1 MRNMNAKLAAS
12 LYAGM
17 AIFFWGVSF
26 VSAKVVLGK
35 LDPFTLIVFR
45 FGIGAVFLFAIIL
58 LTREKIL
65 FSARYLPHLFIL
77 SILGTFCHQLL
88 QTTSLIFIDASS
100 AGWLISVT
108 PVFTVLLSMIF
119 LHEKMNLGKA
129 LGIIAAI
136 TGVMMVTTAGSGGG
150 WHFTFNIGFFL
161 MLLSTLNWA
170 VYTVLLK
177 SLKIPLEPTA
187 LTFYITFIGFLVS
200 LPFTIRNH
208 GWESLPGMT
217 SIEWGHLIFL
227 GVFVSGTGYWFW
239 AKSLKVL
246 QASQAGVLLYL
257 EPIVTFAAA
266 IIILHEKAVVTSI
279 AGGLIIIAGVAVVNG
294 NFFSRRISSFP
305 RIKK

>member
-1 MRNMNAKLAAS
+1 MSHYNAKIAAS
-12 LYAGM
+12 LYAAM

-26 VSAKVVLGK
+26 VSAKIVLGK

-45 FGIGAVFLFAIIL
+45 FGIGAVFLLAVIL
-58 LTREKIL
+58 LTRERIL
-65 FSARYLPHLFIL
+65 FSLRYLPHLFIL
-77 SILGTFCHQLL
+77 AILGTFCHQLL

-119 LHEKMNLGKA
+119 LHEKLSISKA

-136 TGVMMVTTAGSGGG
+136 MGVIMVTTAGNDDG
-150 WHFTFNIGFFL
+150 WNFTFNIGFFL

-200 LPFTIRNH
+200 LPFIIRNH
-208 GWESLPGMT
+208 GWEGIPGLT
-217 SIEWGHLIFL
+217 AVEWGHLLFL
-227 GVFVSGTGYWFW
+227 GIFVSGTGYWFW

-246 QASQAGVLLYL
+246 EASQAGVLLYL

-266 IIILHEKAVVTSI
+266 IIILHEKAMLTSI
-279 AGGLIIIAGVAVVNG
+279 AGGLTIIGGVAAVNG
-294 NFFSRRISSFP
+294 NFLARRSPGFP
-305 RIKK
+305 RTKK

>member
-1 MRNMNAKLAAS
+1 MSNYNAKIAAS
-12 LYAGM
+12 LYAAM

-26 VSAKVVLGK
+26 VSAKIVLGK

-45 FGIGAVFLFAIIL
+45 FGIGAVFLLAVIL
-58 LTREKIL
+58 LTRERIL
-65 FSARYLPHLFIL
+65 FSLRYFPHLFIL
-77 SILGTFCHQLL
+77 AILGTFCHQLL

-108 PVFTVLLSMIF
+108 PVFTVLLSMVF
-119 LHEKMNLGKA
+119 LHEKLSIGKS

-136 TGVMMVTTAGSGGG
+136 MGVIMVTSAGNDDG
-150 WHFTFNIGFFL
+150 WNFTFNIGFFL

-200 LPFTIRNH
+200 LPFIIRNH
-208 GWESLPGMT
+208 GWVSLPGLT
-217 SIEWGHLIFL
+217 AIEWGHLLFL
-227 GVFVSGTGYWFW
+227 GIFVSGTGYWFW

-266 IIILHEKAVVTSI
+266 IIILHEKAMLTSI
-279 AGGLIIIAGVAVVNG
+279 AGGLIIIAGVAAVNG
-294 NFFSRRISSFP
+294 NFFSRRRPGFP
-305 RIKK
+305 RTKK

>member
-1 MRNMNAKLAAS
+1 MSHYNAKIAAS
-12 LYAGM
+12 LYAAM

-26 VSAKVVLGK
+26 VSAKIVLGK

-45 FGIGAVFLFAIIL
+45 FGIGAVFLLAVIL
-58 LTREKIL
+58 LTRERIL
-65 FSARYLPHLFIL
+65 FSLRYLPHLFIL
-77 SILGTFCHQLL
+77 AILGTFCHQLL

-119 LHEKMNLGKA
+119 LHEKLSISKA

-136 TGVMMVTTAGSGGG
+136 MGVIMVTTAGNDDG
-150 WHFTFNIGFFL
+150 WNFTFNIGFFL

-200 LPFTIRNH
+200 LPFIIRNH
-208 GWESLPGMT
+208 GWEGIPGLT
-217 SIEWGHLIFL
+217 AVEWGHLLFL
-227 GVFVSGTGYWFW
+227 GIFVSGTGYWFW

-246 QASQAGVLLYL
+246 EASQAGVLLYL

-266 IIILHEKAVVTSI
+266 IIILHEKAMLTSI
-279 AGGLIIIAGVAVVNG
+279 AGGLIIIGGVAAVNG
-294 NFFSRRISSFP
+294 NFLARRSPGFP
-305 RIKK
+305 RTKK

>member
-1 MRNMNAKLAAS
+1 MSHYNAKIAAS
-12 LYAGM
+12 LYAAM

-26 VSAKVVLGK
+26 VSAKIVLGK

-45 FGIGAVFLFAIIL
+45 FGIGAVFLLAVIL
-58 LTREKIL
+58 LTRERIL
-65 FSARYLPHLFIL
+65 FSLRYLPHLFIL
-77 SILGTFCHQLL
+77 AILGTFCHQLL

-119 LHEKMNLGKA
+119 LHEKLSISKA

-136 TGVMMVTTAGSGGG
+136 MGVIMVTTAGNDDG
-150 WHFTFNIGFFL
+150 WNFTFNIGFFL

-187 LTFYITFIGFLVS
+187 LTFYISFIGFLVS
-200 LPFTIRNH
+200 LPFIIRNH
-208 GWESLPGMT
+208 GWEGIPGLT
-217 SIEWGHLIFL
+217 AVEWGHLLFL
-227 GVFVSGTGYWFW
+227 GIFVSGTGYWFW

-266 IIILHEKAVVTSI
+266 IIILHEKAMLTSI
-279 AGGLIIIAGVAVVNG
+279 AGGLIIIGGVAAVNG
-294 NFFSRRISSFP
+294 NFFSRRSPGFP
-305 RIKK
+305 RTKK

>member
-1 MRNMNAKLAAS
+1 MNHINAKIAAS
-12 LYAGM
+12 LYAAM

-26 VSAKVVLGK
+26 VSAKVVLVK
-35 LDPFTLIVFR
+35 LDPLTLIVFR
-45 FGIGAVFLFAIIL
+45 FGIGAGFLFLIIL
-58 LTREKIL
+58 LTSERIL
-65 FSARYLPHLFIL
+65 FSPKYLPHLFIL
-77 SILGTFCHQLL
+77 AVLGTFCHQLL
-88 QTTSLIFIDASS
+88 QTSSLLFIDASS

-108 PVFTVLLSMIF
+108 PVFTVFLSMIF
-119 LHEKMNLGKA
+119 LHEKMNTGKA
-129 LGIIAAI
+129 IGIIAAI
-136 TGVMMVTTAGSGGG
+136 TGVIMVTTAGSGNGLDI
-150 WHFTFNIGFFL
+150 TINIGFFL

-200 LPFTIRNH
+200 LPFIFRNH
-208 GWESLPGMT
+208 GWELLSGLT
-217 SIEWGHLIFL
+217 AVDWGHLIFL

-266 IIILHEKAVVTSI
+266 IIILHEKAMLVSI
-279 AGGLIIIAGVAVVNG
+279 AGGLIIITGVAVVNG
-294 NFFSRRISSFP
+294 NFFAKRLSSFP
-305 RIKK
+305 RTKK